1 LSNVPS
7 LRKSA
12 PRSPCINICTLDP
25 SGTCMGCHRTRGE
38 IAGWV
43 RASADQQWAIITAA
57 EIRRRGTS
65 VGSVL

>member
-1 LSNVPS
+1 MSDAFP
-7 LRKSA
+7 LRKPA

-25 SGTCMGCHRTRGE
+25 AGSCLGCHRTRAE

-43 RASADQQWAIITAA
+43 RATADQQWAIVTAA
-57 EIRRRGTS
+57 EVRRRGTP